1 MLYLVATPI
10 GNLGDLSARAIEV
23 LSSVDVIY
31 CEDTRHTGLLLSHFD
46 IKKPT
51 RSLHTHNERERTD
64 EVVAALKDGRTVAY
78 VSDAGMPGIS
88 DPGEAM
94 AKLAIDNGITV
105 VPVPGANACLTA
117 LVASGLPSTP
127 FFFGA
132 FLPKSKK
139 NRKEQLEKWKWIPA
153 TVVLYEAPHRIVDVL
168 EEILAAWG
176 DRQMAFG
183 RELTKLHEE
192 FWRGKVSEAI
202 AYLKENTPRGEF
214 VLVIAQAEEATGEMT
229 SAEPGN
235 ATDPLDMVKEKI
247 AQGVPKKEALS
258 EIAKQFKIPRRDL
271 YNRLIQ
277 EQEK

>member
-1 MLYLVATPI
+1 MPGTLYLVATPI
-10 GNLGDLSARAIEV
+10 GNLGDMTPRAVQV
-23 LSSVDVIY
+23 LTDADLIAA
-31 CEDTRHTGLLLSHFD
+31 EDTRRTLQLLNHFS
-46 IKKPT
+46 IKGK
-51 RSLHTHNERERTD
+51 LIHYD
-64 EVVAALKDGRTVAY
+64 ENNKEKQGPVLLQELLQGKNIALVT
-78 VSDAGMPGIS
+78 DAGFPGIS

-94 AKLAIDNGITV
+94 AKLAIENGISV

-139 NRKEQLEKWKWIPA
+139 NRREQLIAWKNIPA
-153 TVVLYEAPHRIVDVL
+153 TIVLYEAPHRIMDVL

-192 FWRGKVSEAI
+192 FWRGTVSQAI
-202 AYLKENTPRGEF
+202 LYLKENPPRGEF
-214 VLVIAQAEEATGEMT
+214 VLVIAQGEEPQADKED
-229 SAEPGN
+229 EK
-235 ATDPLDMVKEKI
+235 DPLEAVKEKI
-247 AQGVPKKEALS
+247 VAGVPKKEALS
-258 EIAKQFKIPRRDL
+258 QIAKQFKIPKRYL

-277 EQEK
+277 EQEKE